1 MIAACPLLLSQSGQ
15 PGLKLAPCSLLLA
28 PCSLLLAAGCLL
40 LAPCSWLLAACPL
53 LLADFPIG
61 STWPQTCSFLLPA
74 CSLLL
79 SRSQLV
85 TKTCYSSAT
94 LLLAPCSFL
103 LAACCLL
110 LAAGCS
116 PFPSL
121 SFACTFLSFDSPC
134 FCLNVSRVFPPGSG
148 TTGRRSVF

>member
-1 MIAACPLLLSQSGQ
+1 MLLLV
-15 PGLKLAPCSLLLA
+15 LVLVMVLLA
-28 PCSLLLAAGCLL
+28 TPYNHNPNLSNQCIQYHHVYPS
-40 LAPCSWLLAACPL
+40 LLAACPL